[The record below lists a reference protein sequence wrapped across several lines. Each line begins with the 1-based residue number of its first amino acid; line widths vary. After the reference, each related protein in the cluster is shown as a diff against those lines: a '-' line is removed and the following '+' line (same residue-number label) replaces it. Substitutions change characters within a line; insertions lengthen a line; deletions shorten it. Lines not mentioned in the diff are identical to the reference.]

1 MTFCQINFSLPLPHR
16 LAMAPATILR
26 ASGSS
31 VLDAVFAKSRAPP
44 LFIIK
49 HWFASG
55 MIEKDK
61 HFNKSSSTHVVD
73 KIQQHIFF
81 CRVLDL
87 FQLSTLSFSFF
98 NFSGSSRQ
106 HQLKILIVYRKV
118 EKVHYIQKRF
128 QLSKQITKWSQT
140 DQDIKG

>member
-1 MTFCQINFSLPLPHR
+1 MTFCKINFSLPLPHK

-61 HFNKSSSTHVVD
+61 HFNKSSSTHVVG

-81 CRVLDL
+81 GWVLLVL
-87 FQLSTLSFSFF
+87 FQLLTFFFIKLFRFLSSTPIESF
-98 NFSGSSRQ
+98 NCILKSGKSSL
-106 HQLKILIVYRKV
+106 HTKKIP
-118 EKVHYIQKRF
+118 
-128 QLSKQITKWSQT
+128 
-140 DQDIKG
+140 IK